1 MLKSY
6 SPCGRLAAAGMLT
19 EASDEYG
26 GAGRPAGGGVRAA
39 QRAVRHGGRRGES
52 DEDSDFD

>member
-1 MLKSY
+1 
-6 SPCGRLAAAGMLT
+6 MLT

-26 GAGRPAGGGVRAA
+26 SGGRPAGGGARGA